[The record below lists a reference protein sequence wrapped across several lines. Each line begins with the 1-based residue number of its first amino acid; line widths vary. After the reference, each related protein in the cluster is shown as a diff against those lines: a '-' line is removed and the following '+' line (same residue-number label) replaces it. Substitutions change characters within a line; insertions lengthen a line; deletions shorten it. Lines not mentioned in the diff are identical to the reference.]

1 MGVGLSS
8 LRLKDSYISW
18 KKTFKMKHQT
28 QGWRGSAV
36 YLE

>member
-8 LRLKDSYISW
+8 QRLKDSYISW
-18 KKTFKMKHQT
+18 KKPLKMKHQT
-28 QGWRGSAV
+28 QVWQGSGV